1 MAMKPTDILNMYH
14 VGQIY
19 MLENTVAKKPTGYMF
34 IQNIEQ
40 GPMLKNLN
48 V

>member
-1 MAMKPTDILNMYH
+1 MATKPTDILNRYH

-19 MLENTVAKKPTGYMF
+19 IFENIVAKKPTGYMF
-34 IQNIEQ
+34 IINIKQ
-40 GPMLKNLN
+40 FTMLENLN